1 MSNPSHLPTDGT
13 IIRLI
18 AWLSLCLLGAA
29 WCPILDDG
37 CRTFWAHGGLFGL
50 IAAIGLESAENG
62 RVVRRLLSMTT
73 P

>member
-1 MSNPSHLPTDGT
+1 MSNPLLVDDSRV
-13 IIRLI
+13 IRLI
-18 AWLSLCLLGAA
+18 AWLSLCLLAAA
-29 WCPILDDG
+29 WCPMLDDG
-37 CRTFWAHGGLFGL
+37 CRMFWAHGGLFGL